1 MRKEE
6 FRKNVIE
13 MKIYGKKRLF
23 SLIAMALLI
32 LAMPM
37 AAIAAA
43 KPAHVLQQVDTDI
56 TWLPFRD
63 DLQKKPLQYPANIL
77 TTRHFNFTTVSSG
90 LNIKTITEKQVS
102 YHKLLPPGG
111 RLFGEIGKPGL
122 PGFTRL
128 IAVPKGA
135 EIQIKINEGTPRV
148 LDEYVVYPIQE
159 QPEDNK
165 DFQPHL
171 FTIDQAFYKTDVT
184 YPDTLFTIE
193 YDWIR
198 GCKIALVHVHTARY
212 NPSRKKLIYYPEL
225 EVDIQFEGG
234 EDFCIPMEKRSSFF
248 EDTYARIIAN
258 YKVVTAI
265 SPKLTLFRRY
275 DLLIITPAAFEGQA
289 DELAEWKKEKGFL
302 TKVVTLDDI
311 DAIEGGTTAEDIRAY
326 IHDVYDTSNL
336 SYVLLMGD
344 AEFIPLHY
352 VTPHPTAHYH
362 TLMGTDLYYAEM
374 DYDGYFPDLGIGRIP
389 VDTVAEAQ
397 TVVDKIIA
405 YEQNPPLSDE
415 FYQRILHA
423 GYFQDNGNDG
433 QADREF
439 VETVEQIRNFFLD
452 AGYPFLPREY
462 TTNSA
467 NPRWYRDGTPIPAEL
482 RKPGFP
488 WDGSADGI
496 IDEIHSG
503 AFLVVHRDHGS
514 RNGWGDPHFGT
525 GDLSFLN
532 NGDLLPVTLSINCQ
546 TGWFDNE
553 TDDLGLHTGFDSE
566 CFAEEF
572 LKMEGGSVAV
582 IAATRN
588 SPSYPNNAL
597 TLGFLDCIW
606 NEMIPGYPAGADIN
620 AAELEGSRRLGD
632 ALNYAKFYV
641 STLYDSV
648 SACQRPF
655 EIYHCLGDP
664 TMEIWTASPHA
675 AVCYSELPKPALIC
689 TGSEDYTVR
698 GNEYT
703 RYKLEVTNSEAFPD
717 EMFASAPHLPPC
729 GLNHNSSRTW
739 VGIYDNDDTR
749 LYGFCAFD
757 SSNDLDLLWF
767 AVPKGTSPPDSVY
780 IVLNDRECDTTYTS
794 DLVALLPE
802 PALIYT
808 GSEDY
813 TVRGHEYTRYKLEV
827 TNSEAFPDEMFASAP
842 HLPPCGLNHNSSRT
856 WVGIYD
862 NDDTR
867 LYGFCAFDSSNDLDL
882 LWFAVPK
889 GTSPPDSVYIVLN
902 DRECDIAY
910 TSNLVAL
917 SKSMSLKRPDIQYN
931 LVNTQ
936 AQKFLLPKAR

>member
-13 MKIYGKKRLF
+13 IKNYSKKRLF
-23 SLIAMALLI
+23 PLIAMALWI

-37 AAIAAA
+37 AEIAAA
-43 KPAHVLQQVDTDI
+43 KPVHVLQQVDTDI
-56 TWLPFRD
+56 TWLPLRD

-77 TTRHFNFTTVSSG
+77 TTKHFNFTTISSG
-90 LNIKTITEKQVS
+90 LNIKTITKKQVT
-102 YHKLLPPGG
+102 YHQLLPPGG
-111 RLFGEIGKPGL
+111 RLLGEIGKPGL

-148 LDEYVVYPIQE
+148 IDGYVVYPIQE

-165 DFQPHL
+165 EFQPHL

-234 EDFCIPMEKRSSFF
+234 EDFCIPMDKRSGFF
-248 EDTYARIIAN
+248 EDTYTRIIAN
-258 YKVVTAI
+258 YEVVKAI
-265 SPKLTLFRRY
+265 SPELTLFRGY

-289 DELAEWKKEKGFL
+289 DELAEWKREKGFL

-326 IHDVYDTSNL
+326 INDVYDTYNL
-336 SYVLLMGD
+336 SYVLLIGD
-344 AEFIPLHY
+344 AEFIPPHY
-352 VTPHPTAHYH
+352 VTPHPTGHGN

-374 DYDGYFPDLGIGRIP
+374 DYAGYFPDLAVGRIP

-397 TVVDKIIA
+397 IVVDKIIN
-405 YEQNPPLSDE
+405 YEQNPPIDQD
-415 FYQRILHA
+415 FYRTILCA
-423 GYFQDNGNDG
+423 AFFQDDDRDG
-433 QADREF
+433 IAEASDSDGRAQREF
-439 VETVEQIRNFFLD
+439 AETMEDIRTFFLSE
-452 AGYPFLPREY
+452 GYPACPRIY
-462 TTNSA
+462 ATDS
-467 NPRWYRDGTPIPAEL
+467 PDPQYWRDGSTIPAAL
-482 RKPGFP
+482 RMPGFP
-488 WDGSADGI
+488 WDGDADDI
-496 IDEIHSG
+496 AAAINSG
-503 AFLVVHRDHGS
+503 TFLVAHRDHGG
-514 RNGWGDPHFGT
+514 RTGWGDPDFHI
-525 GDLSFLN
+525 GDLADLTN
-532 NGDLLPVTLSINCQ
+532 NELLPVVLSINCQ

-553 TDDLGLHTGFDSE
+553 TDDLSLHTGLDSE

-572 LKMEGGSVAV
+572 LRMEGGSVAV

-606 NEMIPGYPAGADIN
+606 NEMIPGYPAEADIN
-620 AAELEGSRRLGD
+620 ADELEGSRRLGD
-632 ALNYAKFYV
+632 ALNYAKIYV

-664 TMEIWTASPHA
+664 TMEIWTASPHTTSA
-675 AVCYSELPKPALIC
+675 CYPELPEPALIY

-703 RYKLEVTNSEAFPD
+703 RYRLEVTNSEAFPD

-729 GLNHNSSRTW
+729 GLNNNSSRTW
-739 VGIYDNDDTR
+739 VSIYDNDDTR
-749 LYGFCAFD
+749 LYGFCGFD
-757 SSNDLDLLWF
+757 SSDDLDLLWF
-767 AVPKGTSPPDSVY
+767 AVPKGTSP
-780 IVLNDRECDTTYTS
+780 L
-794 DLVALLPE
+794 
-802 PALIYT
+802 
-808 GSEDY
+808 
-813 TVRGHEYTRYKLEV
+813 
-827 TNSEAFPDEMFASAP
+827 
-842 HLPPCGLNHNSSRT
+842 
-856 WVGIYD
+856 
-862 NDDTR
+862 
-867 LYGFCAFDSSNDLDL
+867 
-882 LWFAVPK
+882 
-889 GTSPPDSVYIVLN
+889 DSVYIVLN
-902 DRECDIAY
+902 DRECDITY
-910 TSNLVAL
+910 TSDLVAL
-917 SKSMSLKRPDIQYN
+917 SKSVSLKRPDIQYK
-931 LVNTQ
+931 LVSTQ
-936 AQKFLLPKAR
+936 AQKLQSGVTAFLPKGR